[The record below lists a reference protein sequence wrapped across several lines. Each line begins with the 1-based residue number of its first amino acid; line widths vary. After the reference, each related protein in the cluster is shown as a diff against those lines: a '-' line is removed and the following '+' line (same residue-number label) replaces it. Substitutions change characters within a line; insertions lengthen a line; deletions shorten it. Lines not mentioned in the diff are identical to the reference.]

1 MKLSWSDFK
10 SICNSKLLS
19 IQMNERDVV
28 YYLTAYDG
36 PILYRCDLLKESPAS
51 SEQTDFET
59 NYKSSTNKPVKPKD
73 SLGNEIVKSAVFND
87 ATGFRFRGHSVSDT
101 VLTNTTKDID
111 YKLLEERH
119 INGGRLMVD
128 NVGNDDVV
136 TFQVIDKD
144 NVLGLGTN
152 VILDE
157 FIKDF
162 FIPKS
167 GDAEINLPYPA
178 KILQNLYLR
187 IKYTST
193 HASGCKVK
201 CNLYLHKKT

>member
-10 SICNSKLLS
+10 TICNIKLLS
-19 IQMNERDVV
+19 IQMNEKDVV

-36 PILYRCDLLKESPAS
+36 PILYRCDLLKENPAS
-51 SEQTDFET
+51 SDQTDFET
-59 NYKSSTNKPVKPKD
+59 NYKSNTNKPVKPKD

-87 ATGFRFRGHSVSDT
+87 ATGFRFRGHSFSDT
-101 VLTNTTKDID
+101 VNSNTTKDID
-111 YKLLEERH
+111 YKLVEERY
-119 INGGRLMVD
+119 INGGRLIV
-128 NVGNDDVV
+128 NNIGDDDLV
-136 TFQVIDKD
+136 TFQVLDKD
-144 NVLGLGTN
+144 NVLGFGSN
-152 VILDE
+152 IILDE

-162 FIPKS
+162 FVPKS
-167 GDAEINLPYPA
+167 SDIEIALPYPA
-178 KILQNLYLR
+178 RIVANLYLR